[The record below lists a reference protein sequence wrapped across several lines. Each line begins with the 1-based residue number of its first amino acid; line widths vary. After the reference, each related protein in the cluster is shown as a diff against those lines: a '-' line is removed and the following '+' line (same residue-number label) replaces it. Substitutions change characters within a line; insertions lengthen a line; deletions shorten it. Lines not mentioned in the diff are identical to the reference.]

1 MSEKQSRGIGD
12 LSKYDAM
19 TTEELEEILR
29 LDAEAPEEQ
38 ESDIEK
44 ILYIM
49 EVLAERK
56 RNNGHPGK
64 PHSKHTNHSKR
75 TICLNPINPINLARE
90 PERVLTDSPA
100 GSAT

>member
-12 LSKYDAM
+12 LSKYDTM

-29 LDAEAPEEQ
+29 LDAQAPEEQ

-49 EVLAERK
+49 EVLTERK
-56 RNNGHPGK
+56 AYRFCRRLPQ
-64 PHSKHTNHSKR
+64 T
-75 TICLNPINPINLARE
+75 LRE
-90 PERVLTDSPA
+90 MRYR
-100 GSAT
+100 

>member
-38 ESDIEK
+38 ESDIEM

-49 EVLAERK
+49 EVLTERK
-56 RNNGHPGK
+56 RNNSHTGK
-64 PHSKHTNHSKR
+64 TALEAYESFVENYM
-75 TICLNPINPINLARE
+75 
-90 PERVLTDSPA
+90 PETEEIDTPL
-100 GSAT
+100 